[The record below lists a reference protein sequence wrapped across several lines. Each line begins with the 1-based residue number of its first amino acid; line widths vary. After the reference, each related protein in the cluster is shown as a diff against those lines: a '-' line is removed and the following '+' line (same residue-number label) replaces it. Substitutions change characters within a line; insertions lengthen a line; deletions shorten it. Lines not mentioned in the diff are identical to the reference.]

1 MNIIGDLEF
10 VGFDGIGFVD
20 LGGVFLHSHAWGKVP
35 DQFLLYD
42 IKIIQNPE
50 ANGAMRLPN
59 LTGFSKEGI
68 GAGKY
73 KPRYVD
79 RDLLYSIDRSWLLY
93 LPHRNGILNGHA
105 FFLLPVSPIVKNDR
119 LCPAVRAVEKAED
132 DPAGFDGV
140 VFSSDCAV

>member
-1 MNIIGDLEF
+1 MRTFSHGRHTQPRSLELNIFGDLEF

-42 IKIIQNPE
+42 IKIIPNPE

-73 KPRYVD
+73 KPRLFKIFFNVA
-79 RDLLYSIDRSWLLY
+79 
-93 LPHRNGILNGHA
+93 PHEQNGA
-105 FFLLPVSPIVKNDR
+105 FGPGMLIEVYYIALTVRGYYTFLIATVS
-119 LCPAVRAVEKAED
+119 
-132 DPAGFDGV
+132 
-140 VFSSDCAV
+140 